1 MREHWKGNPVSDFL
15 KAHGLSPCQLAI
27 AAGIDYNI
35 PYMVLNGYVKHLPR
49 SIADCVD
56 NLDGKGAGDK
66 VAKAYL
72 LYRDGLA
79 HHLLMKA

>member
-1 MREHWKGNPVSDFL
+1 MRESWKGNPLLDFL
-15 KAHGLSPCQLAI
+15 KAHGLTPSQLAI
-27 AAGIDYNI
+27 AAGIDYTL
-35 PYMVLNGYVKHLPR
+35 PYAVLNGYLKHLPWQLVDV
-49 SIADCVD
+49 ID